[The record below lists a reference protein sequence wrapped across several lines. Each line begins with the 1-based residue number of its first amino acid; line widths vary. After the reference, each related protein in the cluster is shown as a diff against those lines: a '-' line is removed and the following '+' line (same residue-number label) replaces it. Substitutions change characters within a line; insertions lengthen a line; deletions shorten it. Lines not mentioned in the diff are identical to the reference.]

1 MDTARV
7 ATANQ
12 MGKKQN
18 SPWVWA
24 FPILVCCLGAAFYAY
39 EYLLRITPNVVYADL
54 LRYFGISATGYGFIN
69 AFYYYAYTPMQLPVG
84 MLMDRY
90 GPRRLL
96 TFACLMCAL
105 GTYIFAGTT
114 HWEVAL
120 LGRFL
125 VGFGSAFA
133 FVGVLKLATI
143 WLPPNK
149 FGLVAG
155 MASSFGT
162 LVGAF
167 LGELVLEHLVHVL
180 QWRPTLF
187 ISAIAGV
194 ILAVIMALVI
204 RDKPKDEARN
214 YSYLSPENQPHTMR
228 EVMKHSMVLLKNKFI
243 WLNGLI
249 GCLLYLPSSGFAEN
263 WEKPYLMVAHGFSS
277 QQAANAVSTV
287 FLGFTLGGVLFG
299 YISDKI
305 ERRKMPMVVGG
316 ILAAILISIILY
328 VPALPTTLIFI
339 LLFLFG
345 VSYGA
350 EVLVFPVGRELSSKK
365 VSATAVAVTN
375 MLVMVSGSLLTP
387 LVGIILDHLWNGVII
402 NSARVY
408 TASNFT
414 VALTMLPIACIFS
427 ALLAS
432 FLRETYAKPL
442 EE

>member
-1 MDTARV
+1 MAEQTIQQRS
-7 ATANQ
+7 
-12 MGKKQN
+12 
-18 SPWVWA
+18 SPWRWT
-24 FPILVCCLGAAFYAY
+24 FPIIICCLGAAFYAY

-96 TFACLMCAL
+96 TMACLACAL
-105 GTYIFAGTT
+105 GTYIFASTT
-114 HWEVAL
+114 RWEVAL
-120 LGRFL
+120 FARFL

-143 WLPPNK
+143 WLPSNK
-149 FGLVAG
+149 FGFVAG

-167 LGELVLEHLVHVL
+167 LGELVLEHLVSVL
-180 QWRPTLF
+180 QWRSTLF
-187 ISAIAGV
+187 ISAFAGV
-194 ILAVIMALVI
+194 VLAIIMFAVI
-204 RDKPKDEARN
+204 RDKPKDDSRN
-214 YSYLSPENQPHTMR
+214 YSHQSAEQQPQTMA
-228 EVMKHSMVLLKNKFI
+228 EVVKHSIVLLKNKFI

-263 WEKPYLMVAHGFSS
+263 WERPYLMAAHGFSS
-277 QQAANAVSTV
+277 QQASSAVSTV

-299 YISDKI
+299 YVSDRI
-305 ERRKMPMVVGG
+305 ARRKLPMVIGG
-316 ILAAILISIILY
+316 ILAAILISIVLY
-328 VPALPTTLIFI
+328 VPALSPTLIFV

-387 LVGIILDHLWNGVII
+387 LVGIILDQVWNGIII
-402 NSARVY
+402 NNEHVY
-408 TASNFT
+408 TAANFT
-414 VALTMLPIACIFS
+414 VALTMLPIACIGAAF
-427 ALLAS
+427 LAA
-432 FLRETYAKPL
+432 FLRETYGKPL
-442 EE
+442 EES